1 MSYMIGIDPARVYT
15 EADALAGKCPALG
28 TIGTLQD
35 GRQYVMCKVSASNNV
50 TNGHLVTI
58 DRNHNIAS
66 CTNTSNPL
74 TAANRLGVALSHTTT
89 LTASASQLIW
99 VQIFGPCVVL
109 ASLSALPN
117 VVLYPGSVTGA
128 VDDAGSGNASAS
140 AYIGGLHLNSTSS
153 LASTLCNAILNYP
166 RFVLVQA

>member
-1 MSYMIGIDPARVYT
+1 MTYIIGIDPARVYT

-28 TIGTLQD
+28 TVGTLND
-35 GRQYVMCKVSASNNV
+35 GRQYVMCKVSSGNI

-58 DRNHNIAS
+58 DRSHNIAS

-89 LTASASQLIW
+89 LTASTSQLIW

-109 ASLSALPN
+109 ASLSANPN
-117 VVLYPGSVTGA
+117 IPLYPGSVTGA

-140 AYIGGLHLNSTSS
+140 SYISGLILNSTSS
-153 LASTLCNAILNYP
+153 LASTLCNAILTYP
-166 RFVLVQA
+166 RFTLVQA

>member
-35 GRQYVMCKVSASNNV
+35 GRVYVMCKVSTGNV

-58 DRNHNIAS
+58 DRSHNIAS
-66 CTNTSNPL
+66 TTNTSNPL

-89 LTASASQLIW
+89 LTASTSQLIW
-99 VQIFGPCVVL
+99 VQLFGPCVVL

-117 VVLYPGSVTGA
+117 IVLYPGSVTGA
-128 VDDAGSGNASAS
+128 VDDAGSGNSSAS
-140 AYIGGLHLNSTSS
+140 SYIGGLILNSTSS